1 MDYSTSHFQLTG
13 SSRQILKSLGGGRVL
28 AGSPKAS
35 KKLTVHVQVYNHIHA
50 GHDNW
55 SYCLKINGAVWL
67 RLRPSLKTIS
77 LAVDA
82 HGSAS
87 PLKWVFQTGWSDVV
101 EEVINELMRGR
112 VEERREREHQRQ
124 LLDFRAGG
132 NTRKSRHWSCWPPV
146 GTRGV
151 RDMLIFC
158 SYIPAAH
165 LYPWDGRDLSLVFQ
179 LFWKHN

>member
-1 MDYSTSHFQLTG
+1 MTSAIGWIRTVGNHQQTHWIPG
-13 SSRQILKSLGGGRVL
+13 WIIPPATSSWQALPGRLKSLGGGRVL

-35 KKLTVHVQVYNHIHA
+35 RKLTVHVQVYNDVHT
-50 GHDNW
+50 GRDNR
-55 SYCLKINGAVWL
+55 SYCLKINGAVRL

-87 PLKWVFQTGWSDVV
+87 PLKWVFQTGWSGVV
-101 EEVINELMRGR
+101 EEVMNELMRGR

-124 LLDFRAGG
+124 LLDFRPGG
-132 NTRKSRHWSCWPPV
+132 NTRKSRHWSRWPPV

-158 SYIPAAH
+158 S
-165 LYPWDGRDLSLVFQ
+165 
-179 LFWKHN
+179 